1 MENNMEAS
9 PFVKKLIR
17 HFVLWITGGIAYFYI
32 EIIFRGFSHYSM
44 IICGGFCFLLVGEI
58 GVDILYSG
66 QPFYILKIMGLAALV
81 ITTLEFFTGIIVN
94 KIFQLGVWDYSTVR
108 GNIMGQVCLPYTFL
122 WGVLGLVC
130 VYITDMIDRFILS

>member
-1 MENNMEAS
+1 MENNIEEN
-9 PFVKKLIR
+9 PFIKKFIR

-32 EIIFRGFSHYSM
+32 EIMFRGFSHYSM

-58 GVDILYSG
+58 GTDILYSG
-66 QPFYILKIMGLAALV
+66 QPFYILKIMALASLV

-94 KIFQLGVWDYSTVR
+94 KIFQLGVWDYSGVK

-130 VYITDMIDRFILS
+130 VYITDMIDRFIL